1 MVALPVVPG
10 EDAAR
15 AAGPAADLEALIGR
29 SLAGHLTHATG
40 RAGEVVAV
48 ATPELPS
55 LAEVLLVGVGQ
66 GAPADQRRAGAALAR
81 RVRGRR
87 RLLSYVAA
95 EAARPAQRAFA
106 EAFLLA
112 GTTYHP
118 TATPVAQR
126 PVARADL
133 PGLPSDVL
141 AAATPTAS
149 AARLSRD
156 LAATPSNVKSPQWL
170 ASRAR
175 HIAASAG
182 LRVRVKDHPTLAAEG
197 FGALL
202 AVGAGSARP
211 PCLVE
216 LGYRAPGRRTGR
228 RHVVLVGKG
237 ITFDSG
243 GLSLKPSDAMVPM
256 KTDMSGA
263 AAVMGAMSVLAELSV
278 DVDVTAVL
286 ALAENLPSGSAMRP
300 GDVVTTYDGTT
311 VEVLNTDAE
320 GRLVL
325 ADALGYAVAHLDPDV
340 VVDLAT
346 LTGAAS
352 VGLGKR
358 HAALYSRRDG
368 LADAL
373 ARASQSSGERVWRLP
388 LEDDYRTAL
397 ASPVADLSN
406 VSTDSLVGAGSITAA
421 LFLEEFVG
429 DVAWAHLDIA
439 GPARADADADEVGKG
454 ATGFGARLLTHWL
467 GAGAPIR

>member
-1 MVALPVVPG
+1 
-10 EDAAR
+10 
-15 AAGPAADLEALIGR
+15 
-29 SLAGHLTHATG
+29 
-40 RAGEVVAV
+40 
-48 ATPELPS
+48 
-55 LAEVLLVGVGQ
+55 
-66 GAPADQRRAGAALAR
+66 
-81 RVRGRR
+81 
-87 RLLSYVAA
+87 
-95 EAARPAQRAFA
+95 
-106 EAFLLA
+106 
-112 GTTYHP
+112 
-118 TATPVAQR
+118 
-126 PVARADL
+126 
-133 PGLPSDVL
+133 
-141 AAATPTAS
+141 
-149 AARLSRD
+149 
-156 LAATPSNVKSPQWL
+156 
-170 ASRAR
+170 
-175 HIAASAG
+175 
-182 LRVRVKDHPTLAAEG
+182 
-197 FGALL
+197 
-202 AVGAGSARP
+202 
-211 PCLVE
+211 
-216 LGYRAPGRRTGR
+216 
-228 RHVVLVGKG
+228 
-237 ITFDSG
+237 
-243 GLSLKPSDAMVPM
+243 
-256 KTDMSGA
+256 
-263 AAVMGAMSVLAELSV
+263 
-278 DVDVTAVL
+278 
-286 ALAENLPSGSAMRP
+286 
-300 GDVVTTYDGTT
+300 
-311 VEVLNTDAE
+311 E